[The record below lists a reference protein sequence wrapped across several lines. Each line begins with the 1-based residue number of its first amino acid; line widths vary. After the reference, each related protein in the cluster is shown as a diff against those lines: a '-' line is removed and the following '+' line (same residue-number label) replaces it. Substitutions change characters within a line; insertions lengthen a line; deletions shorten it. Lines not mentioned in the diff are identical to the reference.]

1 MFVWLEGESSAL
13 REAAIAYIRSIA
25 QKQNS
30 EWAFSILKSDSLS
43 LECKQRFVAA
53 LPAEKEYWEVVGSF
67 GNLLVQAYWE
77 NISVVSIEDENRAE
91 GVGHLLEQGFYA
103 RAINLLGCMLYEG
116 QDLAVSQVVE
126 ALSRLGGSSDHL
138 GDSFLSSNVAELLK
152 WLEQEDFENSAL
164 PVLEFKFFD
173 YVFHHE
179 PSKALYHFL
188 GNDPDNFVSLVQSVY
203 SADDKRIPEEL
214 RSVYK
219 QRCWSV
225 LNSWQYLPG
234 LRDDGSIDGEHL
246 VKWVNCVRT
255 RFNADS
261 CERDYDGQIGEVL
274 ACSPDGKDG
283 TWPAEEVRVILETLK
298 NSRLEAGMIRGRL
311 NRRGVT
317 SRGVF
322 DGGSQE
328 NAVADSY
335 WDNARKTNA
344 RSPRT
349 AAMYTV
355 LAREYERGALR
366 EDTRAERR
374 GTQD

>member
-1 MFVWLEGESSAL
+1 
-13 REAAIAYIRSIA
+13 
-25 QKQNS
+25 
-30 EWAFSILKSDSLS
+30 
-43 LECKQRFVAA
+43 
-53 LPAEKEYWEVVGSF
+53 
-67 GNLLVQAYWE
+67 
-77 NISVVSIEDENRAE
+77 
-91 GVGHLLEQGFYA
+91 
-103 RAINLLGCMLYEG
+103 MLYEG